1 MMYNHNAVPIL
12 SVYFIACTFLH
23 CIYFAPLCRILAYW
37 LMLSVLNTTLNKDHS
52 TLFYSILFYSILFYS
67 NIVSHWL
74 GTNLESAVC

>member
-23 CIYFAPLCRILAYW
+23 CIYFALLCRILAYW
-37 LMLSVLNTTLNKDHS
+37 LMLSVLYATLNKD
-52 TLFYSILFYSILFYS
+52 YSILFYSILFYS